1 MRDGDPLARPDELF
15 RRVYAYVAYRIGDGP
30 DAEDVTSEVFER
42 ALRYRASYSREK
54 SDPAS
59 WLVGIAR
66 NCIADTVAS
75 RREVVAEVP
84 EVADEGDLEERTVRR
99 IRVRAAVAELS
110 ERDRELVALR
120 YGADLTAA
128 RIGELLGLEA
138 NTVEVALH
146 RSLRRLR
153 AAFDEPRS
161 DEVRREEL
169 AEV

>member
-1 MRDGDPLARPDELF
+1 MRNGDPLARPEQLF
-15 RRVYAYVAYRIGDGP
+15 RRVYAYVAYRLGHGP

-42 ALRYRASYSREK
+42 ALRYRASYNNNS
-54 SDPAS
+54 SDPVS

-66 NCIADTVAS
+66 NCIADSAAA
-75 RREVVAEVP
+75 RRETVGQFPDA
-84 EVADEGDLEERTVRR
+84 ADDGDLEERTLRR
-99 IRVRAAVAELS
+99 LRVRAAVAELS

-120 YGADLTAA
+120 YGADLTASQ
-128 RIGELLGLEA
+128 IGHVLGLTT

-161 DEVRREEL
+161 SGPAPTEL